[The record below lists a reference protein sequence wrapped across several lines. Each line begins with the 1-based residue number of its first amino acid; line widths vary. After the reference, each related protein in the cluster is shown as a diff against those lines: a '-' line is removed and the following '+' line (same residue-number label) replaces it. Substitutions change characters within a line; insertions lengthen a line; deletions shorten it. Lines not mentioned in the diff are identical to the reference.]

1 MYVCVYNNTRPI
13 AVATRIALL
22 RCSVIEIRCWTRY
35 SCKISR
41 PPWNTKGVQGGDWII
56 VIIYLLIVK
65 CSTLYK
71 QDLDFK
77 NGKNARKNHGYFLVG
92 VGSLIPRMEMRWTK
106 IGLKREREKKKEKK
120 SSTIGLAFC
129 RYDERRVKFDDR
141 KWLMNIQKPILLSES
156 KLEQFSQFPGWTR
169 SVRRLNSSLLCY
181 YGNGITLIR
190 PGFASVAKDIQITR
204 QF

>member
-1 MYVCVYNNTRPI
+1 MCVCVHNNTRPI

-65 CSTLYK
+65 RSTLYK

-106 IGLKREREKKKEKK
+106 IELKREREKKKRKK
-120 SSTIGLAFC
+120 IVDHWSGFLPLRRTPRQIRWSKVAYEYTKTDSPLRIETGAVFAVSRVNEVCTTIKQLSF
-129 RYDERRVKFDDR
+129 V
-141 KWLMNIQKPILLSES
+141 LL
-156 KLEQFSQFPGWTR
+156 R
-169 SVRRLNSSLLCY
+169 
-181 YGNGITLIR
+181 
-190 PGFASVAKDIQITR
+190 
-204 QF
+204 